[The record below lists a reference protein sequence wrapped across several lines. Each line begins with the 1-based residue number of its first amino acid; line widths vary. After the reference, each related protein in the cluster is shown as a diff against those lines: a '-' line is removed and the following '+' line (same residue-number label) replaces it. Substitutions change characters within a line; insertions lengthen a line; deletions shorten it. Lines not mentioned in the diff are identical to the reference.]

1 MLKRSLALILVIIMS
16 FGMLT
21 GCGKEEPEPVPTTP
35 EEEVKTYVYGVAGDM
50 FREFVNLVSQGK
62 FDEAYT
68 YVAKDDN
75 AIMTSYDVEQY
86 LMSLAIGNLLHM
98 NYSTANII
106 LSESGS
112 VRDCRFMYYR
122 PGEEDYR
129 DFTMSV
135 KLIGNKWMVNLD
147 EMTTRYA
154 TLILPDM
161 NYKEIDIDGI
171 KIDVNKYEM
180 NSDGKR
186 VYSLPQISKYPHPV
200 TIINERDGEYETEIT
215 WEYKTKSNG
224 KILDDASREILAEN
238 MIFVGEKVEE
248 PVTENENTENTEN
261 SAEVENNQEIDN
273 NIEQSSEVVDT
284 TPEGELSMDV
294 TSDPIVIVNP

>member
-1 MLKRSLALILVIIMS
+1 MFKKSIALILVIIMS

-21 GCGKEEPEPVPTTP
+21 GCGKEEPEPVTITP

-68 YVAKDDN
+68 YVAKDDG
-75 AIMTSYDVEQY
+75 AIMTVYDIEQY

-112 VRDCRFMYYR
+112 VRDCRFMYYK

-135 KLIGNKWMVNLD
+135 KLVGNKWMVNLD

-171 KIDVNKYEM
+171 KLDVNKYEKS
-180 NSDGKR
+180 NDGKR
-186 VYSLPQISKYPHPV
+186 VYSLPQVTKYPHPV
-200 TIINERDGEYETEIT
+200 TITNERDGIYETEIT

-224 KILDDASREILAEN
+224 KILDDASREILEEN
-238 MIFVGEKVEE
+238 MTFVGEKIEE
-248 PVTENENTENTEN
+248 PVTETENVENTDISSEIQ
-261 SAEVENNQEIDN
+261 NNQEIN
-273 NIEQSSEVVDT
+273 NEIKQSSETIDNRDLRVVRQAH
-284 TPEGELSMDV
+284 L
-294 TSDPIVIVNP
+294 